1 MSCILRCCMYWLT
14 ALDQPLDLCCGA
26 WICPVCRSRSVHENW
41 VQRLPELFSLF
52 HFRCVL
58 QNQILE
64 GACPH
69 YEIGNGACL
78 LEPGFAPRISILRD
92 IGVEKTNK
100 KGKSTH
106 LARQSGYLP
115 RPGYVKHIYSYN
127 AGKEINDRLMEQQLE
142 EQGFY
147 SYNYRQ
153 LISKA
158 SFFESHSLSG
168 QPPECTGCCDW
179 MSNDKQHTQKE
190 KSEKGFF
197 WSNSA
202 PTPVNADIY
211 AHSSR
216 IPTEYAGTALSLL
229 WQISRRSIPRD
240 DLKKEK
246 IKGTSLGLSRSAS
259 FPDPVC
265 LAVFLFFSQA
275 VGNRENPAVQR
286 WMVKGCVAWATHIAR
301 SRTSVARATAR

>member
-179 MSNDKQHTQKE
+179 ICQMTNNIHRMRNQRKVFLIQQCSYTCQCRFLCTFISYSYGVCRYCIESTVAN
-190 KSEKGFF
+190 KSEID
-197 WSNSA
+197 S
-202 PTPVNADIY
+202 T
-211 AHSSR
+211 
-216 IPTEYAGTALSLL
+216 
-229 WQISRRSIPRD
+229 RR
-240 DLKKEK
+240 LKKRKKNKRNQSGSE
-246 IKGTSLGLSRSAS
+246 
-259 FPDPVC
+259 
-265 LAVFLFFSQA
+265 SQ
-275 VGNRENPAVQR
+275 RILP
-286 WMVKGCVAWATHIAR
+286 
-301 SRTSVARATAR
+301 

>member
-158 SFFESHSLSG
+158 SFFL
-168 QPPECTGCCDW
+168 
-179 MSNDKQHTQKE
+179 
-190 KSEKGFF
+190 
-197 WSNSA
+197 
-202 PTPVNADIY
+202 
-211 AHSSR
+211 
-216 IPTEYAGTALSLL
+216 
-229 WQISRRSIPRD
+229 
-240 DLKKEK
+240 
-246 IKGTSLGLSRSAS
+246 
-259 FPDPVC
+259 
-265 LAVFLFFSQA
+265 
-275 VGNRENPAVQR
+275 
-286 WMVKGCVAWATHIAR
+286 
-301 SRTSVARATAR
+301 

>member
-1 MSCILRCCMYWLT
+1 MKSEMELVCLNQALRHESLSSETLASREQTRRVNRPTWLVS
-14 ALDQPLDLCCGA
+14 QV
-26 WICPVCRSRSVHENW
+26 ICPGRGTS
-41 VQRLPELFSLF
+41 
-52 HFRCVL
+52 
-58 QNQILE
+58 
-64 GACPH
+64 
-69 YEIGNGACL
+69 
-78 LEPGFAPRISILRD
+78 SIYIVTMR
-92 IGVEKTNK
+92 
-100 KGKSTH
+100 
-106 LARQSGYLP
+106 
-115 RPGYVKHIYSYN
+115 VKID
-127 AGKEINDRLMEQQLE
+127 DRLMEQQLE

-179 MSNDKQHTQKE
+179 ICQMTNNIHRMRNQRKV
-190 KSEKGFF
+190 FF
-197 WSNSA
+197 FLSNSA

-246 IKGTSLGLSRSAS
+246 K
-259 FPDPVC
+259 
-265 LAVFLFFSQA
+265 
-275 VGNRENPAVQR
+275 
-286 WMVKGCVAWATHIAR
+286 
-301 SRTSVARATAR
+301 